1 MRPKLFILCFFI
13 SSTSYSQQSY
23 TNDQILRLADAG
35 KVWGYLKYYHPYLQY
50 KDINWDSAFVA
61 SVPGILEAK
70 NKKEYEQCLQSL
82 FSILNDPITGVIHIP
97 KPTKPIYYSDL
108 VISDSIMI
116 ITRDDYRAI
125 VDEDTTHKLF
135 EKAIKQFG
143 KVKAVIFDL
152 RPNKE
157 TSLLNEVPLQEIFD
171 DTYILTNLFTG
182 FLTPPSI
189 RSVYHKAFMGE
200 QPKGDGDY
208 QSHFLI
214 ERKHFAAG
222 IGDRNISVVFIVNKY
237 SELPLEAIAL
247 QLTGKAIIIQEE
259 GAGEIGIAPD
269 VKFWI
274 TDSVLLRVRTGEI
287 INSDNGL
294 GFRPDILIEQT
305 EDRSIA
311 IAKANEILKSG
322 TKPINNTKVELGGF
336 NSKYTGQKI
345 TKQIYPSIGERTLS
359 AAKIYSVI
367 KYFYPNKHLWTH
379 NWDSVY
385 LHFLPRFILAKDSVE
400 YLKAVM
406 EMYPN
411 IEDGHGFI
419 THPYIDYIRNGPPGT
434 FPPFQARIIEN
445 QLVVTKII
453 RDSIAKVLNIKPG
466 DIILEKNGINVIQEL
481 NDKRKYFS
489 ASNYD
494 AQSGYIVGAYLRS
507 PFGSI
512 VKLKIKDV
520 EGRIR
525 NIEIPYPR
533 PTDFERQKLRNIIDK
548 GGNEPILK
556 FIKQD
561 IGYVN
566 MGGLSTTQVDSMF
579 NLFRNTKAIIFDFR
593 YHPHEAARLI
603 APRLSGKNPF
613 DETTNFPG
621 ELLRSIENERRGW
634 IYKGKAICL
643 MYENTQ
649 SHAEA
654 SVSWLKD
661 AGAILIGNHTAGANG
676 NTYNFFIPGG
686 IRLSFSAYSTP
697 MQGNGIQPDIL
708 ITPTIKGI
716 QQGKDEILERAIKFI
731 QTGK

>member
-1 MRPKLFILCFFI
+1 MRPKLFILCLFVSSI
-13 SSTSYSQQSY
+13 SISQQSY
-23 TNDQILRLADAG
+23 THDQLLRLADAG
-35 KVWGYLKYYHPYLQY
+35 KVWGYIKYYHPYLQY
-50 KDINWDSAFVA
+50 KNINWDSAFVA
-61 SVPGILEAK
+61 CVPKIIEAK
-70 NKKEYEQCLQSL
+70 NKKEYEQSLQEL
-82 FSILNDPITGVIHIP
+82 FSILNDPGTGVINIP
-97 KPTKPIYYSDL
+97 KPTNPITYSDL
-108 VISDSIMI
+108 VIADSILI

-135 EKAIKQFG
+135 EKAIKQF
-143 KVKAVIFDL
+143 KNAKAVIFDL

-157 TSLLNEVPLQEIFD
+157 TTLLNEVPLQEIFD
-171 DTYILTNLFTG
+171 DTYILANLTTG
-182 FLTPPSI
+182 FLTPPGI
-189 RSVYHKAFMGE
+189 RPVHHKAFIGE
-200 QPKGDGDY
+200 HPKADGDY

-214 ERKHFAAG
+214 ERKHLVAG
-222 IGDRNISVVFIVNKY
+222 TGDRNIPVIFIVNKY
-237 SELPLEAIAL
+237 SELPIEAIAL
-247 QLTGKAIIIQEE
+247 QLTGQAVIIQEE

-294 GFRPDILIEQT
+294 GFHPDITIEQS

-311 IAKANEILKSG
+311 VAKAKEILRSG
-322 TKPINNTKVELGGF
+322 TKPINNISVELGGF
-336 NSKYTGQKI
+336 DSKYTGQKI
-345 TKQIYPSIGERTLS
+345 SKEIYPPIGSRVLS
-359 AAKIYSVI
+359 AAKIYTVI

-385 LHFLPRFILAKDSVE
+385 LRFLPRFILAKDSVE

-419 THPYIDYIRNGPPGT
+419 AHPYVDYIRNGPPGT
-434 FPPFQARIIEN
+434 FPPFQTRIIEN

-453 RDSIAKVLNIKPG
+453 RDSIARVLNIKPG
-466 DIILEKNGINVIQEL
+466 DIILEKNGKNVIQEL
-481 NDKRKYFS
+481 NERRKYFS

-494 AQSGYIVGAYLRS
+494 AGSGYIVGAYFRS

-512 VKLKIKDV
+512 IKLKIKNA
-520 EGRIR
+520 EGKIR
-525 NIEIPYPR
+525 NVEVPFPR
-533 PTDFERQKLRNIIDK
+533 PTDLERQKLRNILDR
-548 GGNEPILK
+548 GGNEPILQ

-603 APRLSGKNPF
+603 APRLSEKNPF
-613 DETTNFPG
+613 DETTDYPG
-621 ELLRSIENERRGW
+621 EPLRSKENERRGW

-654 SVSWLKD
+654 SVSWLKE
-661 AGAILIGNHTAGANG
+661 AGAILVGNHTAGANG
-676 NTYNFFIPGG
+676 NTYHFFIPGG
-686 IRLSFSAYSTP
+686 IRLSFSAYNTP
-697 MQGNGIQPDIL
+697 MQGKGIQPDIL
-708 ITPTIKGI
+708 ITPTIRGI
-716 QQGKDEILERAIKFI
+716 QQGKDEILERAIKYI
-731 QTGK
+731 ETGK